1 MLYAL
6 LYRYRYCT
14 ADACVRIG
22 SASGRSGVTSTLP
35 LGLASISIGFGR
47 LRMQLHLT
55 SKGLTLRLTKL
66 SPLPPTGYLSDF
78 QLTTITSTSH

>member
-1 MLYAL
+1 MDQAGGYIGIRFVSMLGGKEEIGL
-6 LYRYRYCT
+6 L
-14 ADACVRIG
+14 G
-22 SASGRSGVTSTLP
+22 